1 MNGLV
6 ELSQQSLDQA
16 QDLAELKQEV
26 APLLAKMAS
35 LTERL
40 KMTEEREQ
48 ALQERLSYSK
58 NQLEAVFETT
68 QDYRRRLDDQ
78 TQRMLLD
85 PLTKFT
91 TEQHLTI
98 VLSSNTVVGFALNK
112 IYEWY
117 CLMSITSKP

>member
-1 MNGLV
+1 TVHQNVDQHHTYFEHRQELNTEMNGLV

-48 ALQERLSYSK
+48 ALQ
-58 NQLEAVFETT
+58 
-68 QDYRRRLDDQ
+68 
-78 TQRMLLD
+78 
-85 PLTKFT
+85 
-91 TEQHLTI
+91 
-98 VLSSNTVVGFALNK
+98 
-112 IYEWY
+112 
-117 CLMSITSKP
+117 